1 MFQTDEDIHSLKR
14 QNVLDNL
21 FEISKQYEL
30 QGDFK
35 SKFIIDEMYLDIIF
49 TEKFDHLLTDI

>member
-1 MFQTDEDIHSLKR
+1 MNKK

-49 TEKFDHLLTDI
+49 TEKFDHLLTDM